1 MTTTLTSSTANEAE
15 TPPRKKTQSNV
26 IVVES
31 RVRNLTMMVIAVD
44 VLFLVANFPNS
55 IVYVFSQYVDT
66 TGNFYKTISLVG
78 NTILFTGVSSDIF
91 IYYSFNKHYRRIFK
105 KLFRI

>member
-1 MTTTLTSSTANEAE
+1 MTTTITSSSAIQAE
-15 TPPRKKTQSNV
+15 TPKREKTQSNV
-26 IVVES
+26 VES
-31 RVRNLTMMVIAVD
+31 RDRNLTMMVIAAD
-44 VLFLVANFPNS
+44 VLFLIGNFPNS

-78 NTILFTGVSSDIF
+78 NTILFTAVSSDIF
-91 IYYSFNKHYRRIFK
+91 IYYSFNKHYRRIFN